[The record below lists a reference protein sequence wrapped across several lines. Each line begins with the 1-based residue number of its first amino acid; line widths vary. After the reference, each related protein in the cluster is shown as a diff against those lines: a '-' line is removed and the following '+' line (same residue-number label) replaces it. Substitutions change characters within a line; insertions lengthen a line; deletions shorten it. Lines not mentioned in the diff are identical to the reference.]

1 MMKKL
6 LSIAAVAALLTTGA
20 FAADNQIDITGT
32 VLSGAVV
39 GFSDMS
45 GENLFLLDDAIVKFK
60 DPGQIDLGIIGVGET
75 FADQLTQTIFVKT
88 NDTNGV
94 SMTITDTV
102 NSGHLTGVDNAGA
115 DNGEDIDMAYNVMG
129 AAYLIGTTGAVDLVT
144 AKNTGGN
151 SVGDFVMPPD
161 AATANQGAGDY
172 GTVLTVAIAVL

>member
-1 MMKKL
+1 MKKL
-6 LSIAAVAALLTTGA
+6 LSIAAVAALLVTSVN
-20 FAADNQIDITGT
+20 AADDQIDITGT

-45 GENLFLLDDAIVKFK
+45 GEALFSGDTAIVKFK

-75 FADQLTQTIFVKT
+75 FADNLTQNVYVKT

-102 NSGHLTGVDNAGA
+102 NSGHLTGVDSAGV
-115 DNGEDIDMAYNVMG
+115 DNTEDINMAYNLMNN
-129 AAYLIGTTGAVDLVT
+129 AYTIGTTGAVNLVT
-144 AKNTGGN
+144 AKDTGDT
-151 SVGDFVMPPD
+151 SVGDFVMIPTQ
-161 AATANQGAGDY
+161 ATSNQGAGTY